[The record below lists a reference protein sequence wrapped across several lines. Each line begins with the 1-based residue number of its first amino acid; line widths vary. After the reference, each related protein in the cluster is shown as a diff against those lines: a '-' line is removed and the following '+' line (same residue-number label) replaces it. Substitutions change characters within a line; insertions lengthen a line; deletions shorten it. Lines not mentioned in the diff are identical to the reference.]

1 MTPLRPDHTL
11 PVSPNLPPGDL
22 APAPM
27 LTGTRIPGK
36 TWLAYVRPEDAGF
49 SSAKLVAARTYWE
62 TIDSAAFFVVYRG
75 AVVVDWGETTRRFRC
90 HSVRKSFMSAM
101 YGMAI
106 DRGVIDPMHTLE
118 QCGIDDDPPLTI
130 EEKQARI
137 VDLLSARSGVYRAAA
152 YESSLNPKPPRGS
165 HPPGTHWVYNNWD
178 FNTLLTIFEQATGAQ
193 FFDAFDHWVAKPL
206 GMQDY
211 HPRHGWYFYERD
223 KSIHPAYPLRMSA
236 RDMARFGLLYLA
248 KGQWGPQRLLSE
260 AYVAQSTSRVSDHTW
275 EPGGYGYMWWLHDSE
290 PFRTLGMYSAM
301 GNGGHSIDVIPGAEL
316 VCVNRVNTYEEGHLV
331 SLEHCYRLLR
341 LLLDARVEEADTA
354 PALVP
359 LTASARVPPPAP
371 LSAAPRAA
379 YCMEVPYPDWRQKLA
394 NFEMLVGVEKIAIF
408 EEERQLW
415 VNFGEGPVP
424 LHPLN
429 VDHFLAED
437 YEAHLYFE
445 TAPDGAKTL
454 IDVYLLLQQGRVHL
468 AQGQL
473 DAALAV
479 YDKAARYYP
488 DKPYVYQALAEA
500 YWHQAQPA
508 LASAVHHYRR
518 LNALRPQ
525 ETLDRSLLS
534 WELITLQAA
543 MMPPALSP
551 AHLAR
556 LAGTYG
562 PRRVTY
568 VDGHLLYSR
577 DGRPP
582 VQLIPLTDTMF
593 ALEGNPATRLRFDV
607 DAAGRVF
614 RITGLSRSGLRDET
628 FRDA

>member
-1 MTPLRPDHTL
+1 MSEPTVHALDTTPTWMR
-11 PVSPNLPPGDL
+11 V
-22 APAPM
+22 PAA
-27 LTGTRIPGK
+27 
-36 TWLAYVRPEDAGF
+36 TWLRYTTPEAAGF
-49 SSAKLVAARTYWE
+49 SSAKLAAARAYWA
-62 TIDSAAFFVVYRG
+62 SLNSVAFFVVYRG
-75 AVVVDWGETTRRFRC
+75 AVLVDWGETTRRFRC
-90 HSVRKSFMSAM
+90 HSVRKSLMSAL

-106 DRGVIDPMHTLE
+106 DNGVIDPTHTLE
-118 QCGIDDDPPLTI
+118 QCGIDDDPPLTT

-178 FNTLLTIFEQATGAQ
+178 FNTLLTIFEQTTGAQ
-193 FFDAFDHWVAKPL
+193 FFDAFDRWVAKPL

-223 KSIHPAYPLRMSA
+223 KSRHPAYPVRMSA
-236 RDMARFGLLYLA
+236 RDMARFGLLYLS
-248 KGQWGPQRLLSE
+248 KGQWGPQRLLSA
-260 AYVAQSTSRVSDHTW
+260 AYVAHSTARVSERTW
-275 EPGGYGYMWWLHDSE
+275 TGGYGYMWWLHDPD
-290 PFRTLGMYSAM
+290 PFQTLGMYSAM

-316 VCVNRVNTYEEGHLV
+316 VCVHRVNTYEKGHLV
-331 SLEHCYRLLR
+331 SLEQYYRLLR
-341 LLLDARVEEADTA
+341 LLLDARVGEADPA

-359 LTASARVPPPAP
+359 IIESARIPPPAP
-371 LSAAPRAA
+371 LSAAHSAA
-379 YCMEVPYPDWRQKLA
+379 YCMEVPVPGWEQ
-394 NFEMLVGVEKIAIF
+394 KIAIF
-408 EEERQLW
+408 EAFEEVGKIAIFAEEARLW

-424 LHPLN
+424 LQPLDI
-429 VDHFLAED
+429 DHFLAED

-479 YDKAARYYP
+479 YDKAAKYYSE
-488 DKPYVYQALAEA
+488 KPYVYQALAEA
-500 YWHQAQPA
+500 YWHKAQQT
-508 LASAVHHYRR
+508 LATAVHYYRR

-525 ETLDRSLLS
+525 ETLDRSLLV
-534 WELITLQAA
+534 WELTTLQAEI
-543 MMPPALSP
+543 MPPALSP

-562 PRRVTY
+562 PRHVAY
-568 VDGHLLYSR
+568 VDGDLFYTRAGSPRVKLT
-577 DGRPP
+577 
-582 VQLIPLTDTMF
+582 PLTDTLF
-593 ALEGNPATRLRFDV
+593 AVEGNHAFRLRFDV

-614 RITGLSRSGLRDET
+614 RITGLSRAGLRDET
-628 FRDA
+628 FRDGR